1 MRIYC
6 STLLKPIYFAIT
18 VMRNCMLSCIILFAF
33 IKIVLHPT
41 RGPLLWKSPHM
52 TQWMGI
58 DSVRSPW
65 TQFVC
70 VNVFYLKGCVCVCFA
85 WVYDCCHHHFLT
97 GIRCEASSGQLNLSK
112 GGCVDKK
119 TRNPWSVR
127 IFSWTQC
134 LDINSVQWQ
143 RKSLP

>member
-70 VNVFYLKGCVCVCFA
+70 VNVFYLKGCVCVCFCLGV
-85 WVYDCCHHHFLT
+85 WLLSPPLPDRDPVWSQF
-97 GIRCEASSGQLNLSK
+97 GQLNLSK